1 VADRSGRLT
10 HSGHLT
16 AMLDSAQQ
24 FKISFM
30 IGVVGHRDLV
40 ADEIPQIRVA
50 VRRVLQ
56 RLRDD
61 NPDVPLRLL
70 CSMAAGADLLVAE
83 VAAEI
88 GISIIALLPYAR
100 RLCRDDLQSERDR
113 SSFDRLCDSSEVVEL
128 ALPDSSKADD
138 GEMAGEQREGRL
150 QRAGSL
156 IARYSGVMIAI
167 WNGVDTDHRAGT
179 ARAVEFRRRGVM
191 PTDELLVAPRDV
203 LLSPH
208 DDDLNFEIR
217 CSRSSQPNSNG
228 VVIRGFTGTDSHG
241 GEELPQ
247 RLRTTFERLAAFN
260 RDVEAFSDKIAR
272 QGRRLSQPSPTPV
285 PQTLQYL
292 DRLFSAADWMG
303 SYYRR
308 CFTRA
313 LKARYGL
320 WAVMAF
326 LLITFK
332 KESTGKLAIFA
343 IIGVLAVFL
352 FGTLLA
358 MWAHRR
364 SWHRKYLDYRAL
376 AEALRVDFFW
386 EVAGVR
392 KEFDGEFAHESFL
405 QKQDVE
411 LQWIRNAM
419 RAVSLQLA
427 IRPSGDFAKGFPFVY
442 AAWVGD
448 DDLVNGTGQMLYY
461 RQRLQTLKRKLHNSE
476 RIDRALLFGGLVLA
490 LAFAL
495 DVALRSRSVYLLPEY
510 LRGWMLW
517 ALALLPVYAAIF
529 EIYLN
534 EKADRALI
542 RQYRYM
548 YSLFSFA
555 AGELRAAA
563 TNERKLEI
571 LRSLGHACLAEH
583 AQWILAHRDKRIQ
596 GMRW

>member
-1 VADRSGRLT
+1 MSALDPAD
-10 HSGHLT
+10 
-16 AMLDSAQQ
+16 Q
-24 FKISFM
+24 FKIPFM

-40 ADEIPQIRVA
+40 AAEMPPIRAA
-50 VRRVLQ
+50 VNDMLRRI
-56 RLRDD
+56 RDD

-83 VAAEI
+83 AAADL
-88 GISIIALLPYAR
+88 GIPIIAVLPYAR
-100 RLCRDDLQSERDR
+100 RLCRDDLDTKKDGAT
-113 SSFDRLCDSSEVVEL
+113 FDRLCDMSDVVEL
-128 ALPDSSKADD
+128 SLPDDAKPGDIEWP
-138 GEMAGEQREGRL
+138 GELRDRQL
-150 QRAGSL
+150 QRAGCI
-156 IARYSGVMIAI
+156 IARYSGLMIAI
-167 WNGVDTDHRAGT
+167 WNGVSTDHRAGT
-179 ARAVEFRRRGVM
+179 SRAIQFRHQGVM
-191 PTDELLVAPRDV
+191 PTGELEVSPRDV
-203 LLSPH
+203 LLSPQ

-217 CSRSSQPNSNG
+217 CSRVSQPDPAG
-228 VVIRGFTGTDSHG
+228 VVVRGFVGAESHG
-241 GEELPQ
+241 GQEYP
-247 RLRTTFERLAAFN
+247 RGLRTTLESIAEFN
-260 RDVEAFSDKIAR
+260 RDVERFSDEISR
-272 QGRRLSQPSPTPV
+272 EGRRLSQPSPTPI
-285 PQTLQYL
+285 PPTLQYL

-308 CFTRA
+308 CFSLA

-320 WAVMAF
+320 WAIMVF

-332 KESTGKLAIFA
+332 KESIGSIAIVA
-343 IIGVLAVFL
+343 IAGVLAVFL
-352 FGTLLA
+352 LGTLLA

-364 SWHRKYLDYRAL
+364 AWHRKYLDYRAL
-376 AEALRVDFFW
+376 AEALRVDFYW

-427 IRPSGDFAKGFPFVY
+427 IRPAGNFKEGFPYVY

-476 RIDRALLFGGLVLA
+476 LIDRALLFVGLILA
-490 LAFAL
+490 VAFAI
-495 DVALRSRSVYLLPEY
+495 DVALRWGSQSFLPEHI
-510 LRGWMLW
+510 RGWMLW
-517 ALALLPVYAAIF
+517 ALALVPVYAAIF

-563 TNERKLEI
+563 SSERKLEI